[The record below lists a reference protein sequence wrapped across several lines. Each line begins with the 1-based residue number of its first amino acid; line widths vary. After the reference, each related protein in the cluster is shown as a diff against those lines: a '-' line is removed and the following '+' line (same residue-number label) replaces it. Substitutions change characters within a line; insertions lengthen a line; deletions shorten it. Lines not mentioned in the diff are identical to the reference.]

1 MKLHKEK
8 AKSVLHIFF
17 ELSKPNILSLVLVAT
32 FLGYYLGNLGMGS
45 IEILFY
51 TLLGTSMTA
60 SGSGALNHYLERD
73 ADAYMTRTKNRPL
86 PAKLI
91 SPIKVLIFGI
101 CMVVIGTVLLLV
113 KVNMLTGF
121 LALLTAFLYTL
132 VYTPLKSI
140 TWLNTSI
147 GSIPGALPIVGG
159 WTAAKGEIET
169 MAWVLFGIMYL
180 WQHPHF
186 YAIAWI
192 CKEDYSKANYKM
204 LPVIDSTGNRTIRQ
218 IFWHLILMIP
228 ISLLPVFLGSMGLVY
243 LLGVTIIT
251 CAFFMSAIPLAKNQ
265 SVKSA
270 LLLLKASVFYLPALL
285 IIIIIDLKL

>member
-228 ISLLPVFLGSMGLVY
+228 ISLLPVFLGSMGIFY

-251 CAFFMSAIPLAKNQ
+251 CTFFISAIPLARNQ
-265 SVKSA
+265 TIKSA
-270 LLLLKASVFYLPALL
+270 LILLKASVFYLPALL